1 MFRLADAST
10 TSFST
15 DIIRRVRKFD
25 KFTLKE
31 HGLPIQCD
39 SDLLNAPYSNLRR
52 VQDVELEAYYLAE
65 I

>member
-31 HGLPIQCD
+31 DGLQCD
-39 SDLLNAPYSNLRR
+39 SDLLNAPYLNLQR
-52 VQDVELEAYYLAE
+52 VQDIELEAYYLAE

>member
-31 HGLPIQCD
+31 DGSPVQCD
-39 SDLLNAPYSNLRR
+39 SDLLNAPYSNLQR
-52 VQDVELEAYYLAE
+52 VQDIELEAYYLAE